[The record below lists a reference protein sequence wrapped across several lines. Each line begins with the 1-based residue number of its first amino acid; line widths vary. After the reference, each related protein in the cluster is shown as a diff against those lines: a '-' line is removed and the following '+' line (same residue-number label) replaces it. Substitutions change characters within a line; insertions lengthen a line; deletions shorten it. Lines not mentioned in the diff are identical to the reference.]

1 MGLLRCLNNV
11 LDSLETLFPCSDLLL
26 NSLPFLKFD
35 FAEHVTLDD
44 DYFIELVDL
53 CVDNLVLDSI
63 NGPQFNF
70 FLVDLDRKF
79 SISMTQLWQ

>member
-1 MGLLRCLNNV
+1 M

-26 NSLPFLKFD
+26 DGLPFLKFD

-44 DYFIELVDL
+44 DYFILLVDL
-53 CVDNLVLDSI
+53 CVDNLVLYGI

-79 SISMTQLWQ
+79 SISMT